1 VVTLEERFRPEK
13 ELAMATRNKLSEIS
27 ARMESLERTS
37 VGFRKRMTTDFV
49 STITKRFEDM
59 ERSITELGNK
69 IDDYRIQSMG
79 LQGQIDQT
87 NIRINQA
94 EHKRL
99 EEREMEAALK
109 ELAGAERPKVDKRL
123 LEGLKK

>member
-1 VVTLEERFRPEK
+1 MTLEERFRPEK

-37 VGFRKRMTTDFV
+37 AEFRKRMTTDFV
-49 STITKRFEDM
+49 RTITKRFEDM
-59 ERSITELGNK
+59 ERSITELRNSV
-69 IDDYRIQSMG
+69 DDYRIQNMG

-87 NIRINQA
+87 NIRVNQI

-99 EEREMEAALK
+99 EEREMDAALK
-109 ELAGAERPKVDKRL
+109 ELAGADRPKVDKRL
-123 LEGLKK
+123 LDGLKR

>member
-1 VVTLEERFRPEK
+1 MEERFRPEK

>member
-1 VVTLEERFRPEK
+1 
-13 ELAMATRNKLSEIS
+13 MATRNKLSEIS